1 MSRVSK
7 CVADNMLLILSI
19 IFNTLVVGITGFEP
33 ATSCSRNMR
42 ATKLR
47 HIPNTTITCFVL
59 WFFVKNGEPLRQ
71 FQLPDLE
78 VGRQDSC
85 T

>member
-1 MSRVSK
+1 MF
-7 CVADNMLLILSI
+7 CVV
-19 IFNTLVVGITGFEP
+19 FLV
-33 ATSCSRNMR
+33 
-42 ATKLR
+42 
-47 HIPNTTITCFVL
+47 
-59 WFFVKNGEPLRQ
+59 VKNGEQLRQ